1 MKERRV
7 YTMPQGTLG
16 PGVCVSSLPTT
27 FFCLEPTGTEG
38 SLPDGE
44 SIDLRFQPRLS
55 FLFNICISIF
65 TMLFA
70 SCLLDT

>member
-1 MKERRV
+1 
-7 YTMPQGTLG
+7 MPQGTLG

-55 FLFNICISIF
+55 FFIKCG
-65 TMLFA
+65 MLYGSA
-70 SCLLDT
+70 A